1 MGSWL
6 IPLLVMTGLIALNGL
21 FVAAEFAIVGA
32 SRPALEHRAAQGDRI
47 ARLVGHIVR
56 DPVRQDRYL
65 ATAQLGITVA
75 SLGLGMYGEQVLA
88 QWFLLW
94 LEGLGSWQWISAHAL
109 ASTLAVTGLTYVHIV
124 IGEMVPKAL
133 ALQRPEATAVA
144 VTPVMIWVNRI
155 LFPLVVGLNGL
166 GNAVLR
172 LFGVNRQEAT
182 HQHYHTPEELQYII
196 QESQEGGLLRAE
208 SGKVMREL
216 FEFAELTA
224 AEAMVP
230 RVKVAGVP
238 LGAGPDDIEEIM
250 RLRPYTRYPVYDG
263 DLDHIV
269 GIVHVRVLLK
279 RLLARQTVQP
289 DDLVAVPY
297 VPETATL
304 DTVLSAMR
312 REHAPVVIVMDEH
325 GGTAGIMSVTD
336 LFDEITGEIQE
347 ELADPP
353 SMTRDA
359 AGRLSVDGTVRLEE
373 VGEELGIA
381 LEHPEVDTVSG
392 IVLALLGRPPQV
404 GDVVTYDDARFEV
417 TAVAGRGVQ
426 RAVVLLKAR
435 KEGAAADDAAG
446 DRR

>member
-6 IPLLVMTGLIALNGL
+6 IPLLVMAALIVLNGL

-32 SRPALEHRAAQGDRI
+32 SRAAIEHRAAQGDRI
-47 ARLVGHIVR
+47 ARAVGHILR

-88 QWFLLW
+88 QWFASW
-94 LEGLGSWQWISAHAL
+94 LAGLGNWQWLSAHAL
-109 ASTLAVTGLTYVHIV
+109 ASILAVTGLTYVHIV

-133 ALQRPEATAVA
+133 ALQRPETTAVA
-144 VTPVMIWVNRI
+144 VTPVMIWVKRL
-155 LFPLVVGLNGL
+155 LFPLVVGMNGL
-166 GNAVLR
+166 GNWVLR

-182 HQHYHTPEELQYII
+182 YQHYHTPEELQYII

-238 LGAGPDDIEEIM
+238 LGAGPDDIEEII

-279 RLLARQTVQP
+279 RMLARQTVQP
-289 DDLVAVPY
+289 EDLGIVPF

-304 DTVLSAMR
+304 DTVLAVMR
-312 REHAPVVIVMDEH
+312 REHAQVVIVMDEH
-325 GGTAGIMSVTD
+325 GGTAGMISITD

-347 ELADPP
+347 EIAEPP

-381 LEHPEVDTVSG
+381 LDHPEVDTVSG
-392 IVLALLGRPPQV
+392 IVLALLGRPPEV
-404 GDVVTYDDARFEV
+404 GDVVTFDEVRFEV

-426 RAVVLLKAR
+426 RAIVLLEAR
-435 KEGAAADDAAG
+435 SPGGDAETADT
-446 DRR
+446 